1 MPQVRAVVH
10 HAALPYREIGAFM
23 AELRRHD
30 DPSARA
36 LELAILTAVRPGEVL
51 QARWDEFDLAE
62 RLWIVPPERMKA
74 GKEHRVPLSDAA
86 LAVLGK
92 QAAIRSNDY
101 VFAGAYGADH
111 VGRQPADA
119 GAAASRAD
127 WPDCARVQ
135 IDVLRLVDREQTNFP
150 SEVREMALTHKV
162 SNAVEA
168 AYRRSDLFEKRRQM
182 MDAWARYCADD
193 DAVVRFPAR
202 QSA

>member
-1 MPQVRAVVH
+1 MSKARGHRQSENLARWKGDLENLPTACRKVRAIVH
-10 HAALPYREIGAFM
+10 HAALPYRELGAFV
-23 AELRRHD
+23 AERRRHD

-36 LELAILTAVRPGEVL
+36 LELAILTVRPGEVL
-51 QARWDEFDLAE
+51 HARWDEFDLAE

-111 VGRQPADA
+111 VGREPADA
-119 GAAASRAD
+119 GAAASRAR

-135 IDVLRLVDREQTNFP
+135 IDVLRLVDR
-150 SEVREMALTHKV
+150 
-162 SNAVEA
+162 A
-168 AYRRSDLFEKRRQM
+168 ARS
-182 MDAWARYCADD
+182 ARWH
-193 DAVVRFPAR
+193 
-202 QSA
+202 